1 MNGSGRMVTG
11 WNVINGYWYYFT
23 SSGKMAT
30 GWQKIDNKWY
40 YLSSDG
46 KMAKNTWIGNWYVNG
61 SGVWVKSR

>member
-1 MNGSGRMVTG
+1 MVTG
-11 WNVINGYWYYFT
+11 TTLPQVERWQ
-23 SSGKMAT
+23 T

-46 KMAKNTWIGNWYVNG
+46 KMAKNTWVGNWYVNG